1 MVVKVAVRETHAQE
15 DRVNYI
21 PWELA
26 TGKIICTGKKK
37 DSMNLFFLK
46 TCNYRDGLP

>member
-37 DSMNLFFLK
+37 RFHEFIFSKNL
-46 TCNYRDGLP
+46 